1 MIVVGR
7 FNLFFFCIVYLIGS
21 LVEGIKIGDFVEFDF
36 VFCLDN
42 FLKFCILC
50 LDDEILNSGFVC
62 LEVIFNFCEVL

>member
-50 LDDEILNSGFVC
+50 
-62 LEVIFNFCEVL
+62 